1 MRRILLLNCL
11 LVSLAVY
18 SQEIN
23 IIPSPAVLHPGK
35 GIFTITRSTSI
46 VVKDDGDRASA
57 GFLNSYLKRFY
68 GFQLPVK
75 NTDTKNSISIYTRK
89 FITAPGK
96 DAYTFTSSAT
106 GVVIDGDTYAG
117 SFYGI
122 QTLIQLLPLPNPKS
136 KIPNQKLTIQ
146 QLTITDY
153 PRFSY
158 RGLHLDCG
166 RHFMPVDFIKK
177 YIDYMALHKLNYFH
191 WHLTEDQ
198 GWRIEIKKYPRLT
211 SVGAWRNGT
220 IIGRHPGMGND
231 HKKYGGF
238 YTQQQVKEIVKY
250 AAGRHI
256 TVVPEIEMPGHSSAA
271 IAAYPSLSCFPE
283 EPTKNYFPKN
293 GKWAGDSTGKKVQQA
308 WGIYSDVFCAGKEET
323 FKFLQDVI
331 DEILPLFPGKY
342 IHIGGDE
349 CPKANWKRC
358 PNCQQRIKDNNLKDE
373 HELQSYF
380 IQRMEKNIN
389 SKGKTLIGWDE
400 ILEGGLAPN
409 AVVMSWRGEKGG
421 IDAAKEK
428 HEVIMTPT
436 SHVYFDYSQTENEDS
451 LVIGGYL
458 PVEKVYS
465 YEPIPAE
472 LNPEQAKY
480 VLGAQ
485 ANVWTEYM
493 NNPRKVEYMLFP
505 RLTALSEVLW
515 SPKENRDWSDFEKRL
530 QAQFK
535 RYDLWKVNYS
545 TAFYS
550 LRASVL
556 PSDDPN
562 ALIWKLQSKYSRKN
576 CEYCYI
582 RTEKE
587 FIYQNDTV
595 QNDTIAVYDIKD
607 PTRIVSFK
615 IESKKINKGAKG
627 ISVNSAYLE
636 DTVAIVKITESTTA
650 RAEQRFHHTKGPV
663 IEQKF
668 HFNKATGKKITL
680 IIPPASAYRGDGA
693 FTLVNGVWN
702 EKGLAKAKEFLG
714 FSGSDCEAVIDLGK
728 EENFSSV
735 IVHAYRNEASWIW
748 RPLTVEVFLSA
759 NGKNFSS
766 IGLTDDFTET
776 KSGNGILKVE
786 FITASPVR
794 FVKVVVK
801 NRGEIPAGKPG
812 EGNKA
817 WLFIDEIEIK
827 PPTP

>member
-1 MRRILLLNCL
+1 
-11 LVSLAVY
+11 
-18 SQEIN
+18 
-23 IIPSPAVLHPGK
+23 
-35 GIFTITRSTSI
+35 
-46 VVKDDGDRASA
+46 
-57 GFLNSYLKRFY
+57 
-68 GFQLPVK
+68 
-75 NTDTKNSISIYTRK
+75 
-89 FITAPGK
+89 
-96 DAYTFTSSAT
+96 
-106 GVVIDGDTYAG
+106 
-117 SFYGI
+117 
-122 QTLIQLLPLPNPKS
+122 
-136 KIPNQKLTIQ
+136 
-146 QLTITDY
+146 
-153 PRFSY
+153 
-158 RGLHLDCG
+158 
-166 RHFMPVDFIKK
+166 
-177 YIDYMALHKLNYFH
+177 
-191 WHLTEDQ
+191 
-198 GWRIEIKKYPRLT
+198 
-211 SVGAWRNGT
+211 
-220 IIGRHPGMGND
+220 
-231 HKKYGGF
+231 
-238 YTQQQVKEIVKY
+238 
-250 AAGRHI
+250 
-256 TVVPEIEMPGHSSAA
+256 MPGHSSAA

-293 GKWAGDSTGKKVQQA
+293 GKWAGDSTGKQVQQA

-323 FKFLQDVI
+323 FKFLQDVM

-349 CPKANWKRC
+349 CPKANWQRC
-358 PNCQQRIKDNNLKDE
+358 PNCQQRIKDNKLKDE

-380 IQRMEKNIN
+380 IQRMEKYIN

-421 IDAAKEK
+421 IEAAKEK

-515 SPKENRDWSDFEKRL
+515 SPKENRDWQDFEKRL
-530 QAQFK
+530 PALFK
-535 RYDLWKVNYS
+535 RYDLWKANYS
-545 TAFYS
+545 KAFYD
-550 LRASVL
+550 LKAVVL
-556 PSDDPN
+556 PSPDN
-562 ALIWKLQSKYSRKN
+562 NGVLWKL
-576 CEYCYI
+576 
-582 RTEKE
+582 
-587 FIYQNDTV
+587 
-595 QNDTIAVYDIKD
+595 
-607 PTRIVSFK
+607 
-615 IESKKINKGAKG
+615 ESKLNGGIIRYARDVSSLDLTYTEPIKINNPTSLSARLYLENKF
-627 ISVNSAYLE
+627 IRSVN
-636 DTVAIVKITESTTA
+636 
-650 RAEQRFHHTKGPV
+650 Q
-663 IEQKF
+663 QF

-680 IIPPASAYRGDGA
+680 NIPPASAYRGDGA

-714 FSGSDCEAVIDLGK
+714 FSSTDCEAIIDLGK

-759 NGKNFSS
+759 DGKNFSS

-801 NRGEIPAGKPG
+801 NWGEIHAGNPG

-817 WLFIDEIEIK
+817 WLFVDEIEIN
-827 PPTP
+827 

>member
-1 MRRILLLNCL
+1 MKTVLLITCL
-11 LVSLAVY
+11 VFMETIF

-23 IIPSPAVLHPGK
+23 IIPHPAVLHPGQ
-35 GIFTITRSTSI
+35 GVFTITRSTSI
-46 VVKDDGDRASA
+46 VVKDNGERASA
-57 GFLNSYLKRFY
+57 DFLNSYLKRFY

-75 NTDTKNSISIYTRK
+75 NTDAKNSISISTKK

-106 GVVIDGDTYAG
+106 GVVIEGDTYAG
-117 SFYGI
+117 TFYGI

-136 KIPNQKLTIQ
+136 KIPNQKLTIR

-166 RHFMPVDFIKK
+166 RHFMPIDFIKK

-342 IHIGGDE
+342 LHVGGDE

-358 PNCQQRIKDNNLKDE
+358 PNCQQRIKDNKMKDE

-380 IQRMEKNIN
+380 IQRMEKYIN

-421 IDAAKEK
+421 IEAAKEK

-485 ANVWTEYM
+485 ANVWSEYM
-493 NNPRKVEYMLFP
+493 SNPRKVEYMLFP

-515 SPKENRDWSDFEKRL
+515 SPKENRDWQDFEKRL

-535 RYDLWKVNYS
+535 RYDLWKANYS
-545 TAFYS
+545 KAYYD
-550 LRASVL
+550 LKAVVL
-556 PSDDPN
+556 PSPDN
-562 ALIWKLQSKYSRKN
+562 NGVLWKLESKLSGGIIKYARDVSSLDLK
-576 CEYCYI
+576 Y
-582 RTEKE
+582 TEA
-587 FIYQNDTV
+587 INI
-595 QNDTIAVYDIKD
+595 NN
-607 PTRIVSFK
+607 PTSLSARLYLENKIVS
-615 IESKKINKGAKG
+615 
-627 ISVNSAYLE
+627 SVNQL
-636 DTVAIVKITESTTA
+636 
-650 RAEQRFHHTKGPV
+650 
-663 IEQKF
+663 F

-680 IIPPASAYRGDGA
+680 NTSPAPAYRGDGA

-702 EKGLAKAKEFLG
+702 EKGLARSKEFLG
-714 FSGSDCEAVIDLGK
+714 FSGADCEAVIDLGK

-748 RPLTVEVFLSA
+748 RPLTVEVFLSSD
-759 NGKNFSS
+759 GKNFSS

-776 KSGNGILKVE
+776 KSGNGIMKVE

-801 NRGEIPAGKPG
+801 NRGEIPAGNPG

-817 WLFIDEIEIK
+817 WLFVDEIEIK